1 MVASNKKN
9 SNIVLAFLL
18 PHRKER
24 IYSAILKSTE
34 DTNNTLLSRVIY
46 PYRNIQGKQ
55 CLSIP
60 ELAVTIC
67 TDFSFTHN
75 ASIRLSEKFLIG

>member
-1 MVASNKKN
+1 MVASDKKD
-9 SNIVLAFLL
+9 SNIILAFLL

-24 IYSAILKSTE
+24 IYSVILKSTE
-34 DTNNTLLSRVIY
+34 GTDTLCFPELFIHTETL
-46 PYRNIQGKQ
+46 GKQ

-60 ELAVTIC
+60 ELAVTIS

-75 ASIRLSEKFLIG
+75 ASIGLSEKLLIG

>member
-1 MVASNKKN
+1 MVASDKKD
-9 SNIVLAFLL
+9 SNIILAFLL

-24 IYSAILKSTE
+24 IYSVILKSTE
-34 DTNNTLLSRVIY
+34 GTDTLCFPELFIHTETL
-46 PYRNIQGKQ
+46 GKQ

-60 ELAVTIC
+60 DS

-75 ASIRLSEKFLIG
+75 ASIGLSEKLLIG